1 MPTVYVPQIPR
12 RRDKETN
19 MFVPTVNI
27 SPAEEHGTVFTMLPS
42 DTSFYATGDLVAQ
55 LRPILRKYSYE
66 DGDSVVAI
74 GDTSIMAVVF
84 GMIGALCGKFYIL
97 KWDRMTSRYVKIKVV
112 L

>member
-12 RRDKETN
+12 RRDSATN

-27 SPAEEHGTVFTMLPS
+27 APAEEHGKVFNMLPS
-42 DTSFYATGDLVAQ
+42 DISFYATADLVAQ
-55 LRPILRKYSYE
+55 LKPILKEYSYE
-66 DGDSVVAI
+66 NGDSIIAI
-74 GDTSIMAVVF
+74 GDPSIMAVVF
-84 GMIGALCGKFYIL
+84 GMVGALNGKFYIL